1 MDCMYVNV
9 KENMVSVKKA
19 VYVAL
24 GIDIEGNK
32 EVIDFWVGD
41 SELSSFWYGILDEL
55 NERGVKDI
63 LYLSSDGVAGFKEIL
78 EGKHDNIPESYFLN
92 AGNIDDVIERYNG

>member
-19 VYVAL
+19 DYVAL

-41 SELSSFWYGILDEL
+41 SELSSFWYGILDEIK
-55 NERGVKDI
+55 RKRSKRYI
-63 LYLSSDGVAGFKEIL
+63 IFK
-78 EGKHDNIPESYFLN
+78 
-92 AGNIDDVIERYNG
+92 